1 MSSLPCIG
9 ASLPTVLSRLPTDL
23 RIDHIEH
30 WTSQP
35 PWANGGPDPLESP
48 FPDPDGG
55 PMKISD
61 GQILIVDDEPD
72 MRRMLRGLLE
82 DEGYTVGEAIDG
94 VEGLARLRASS
105 RRLVVLL
112 DYKMPRMNGGEML
125 QAVLADPQIAGR
137 HAFVFVTANLPAFS
151 PELLQLLNTTAIP
164 LVQKPFEFLALLDEI
179 ERAIARL
186 QSTPD
191 TPAP

>member
-1 MSSLPCIG
+1 MSRLTFIG
-9 ASLPTVLSRLPTDL
+9 ASVPTVLGQLRTDL
-23 RIDHIEH
+23 RTDRGA
-30 WTSQP
+30 SQP
-35 PWANGGPDPLESP
+35 PGAIGDLDPSESPSPDPNGEPTKTL
-48 FPDPDGG
+48 DR
-55 PMKISD
+55 
-61 GQILIVDDEPD
+61 QILIVDDEPD

-94 VEGLARLRASS
+94 VEGLAHLRASS

-137 HAFVFVTANLPAFS
+137 HTFVFVTANLPAFS
-151 PELLQLLNTTAIP
+151 PELLQLLNATAIP

-179 ERAIARL
+179 ERALVRL
-186 QSTPD
+186 RSTPD
-191 TPAP
+191 TPAS

>member
-1 MSSLPCIG
+1 MSILTFIG
-9 ASLPTVLSRLPTDL
+9 ASLPTVLDQLQTDL
-23 RIDHIEH
+23 RTDR
-30 WTSQP
+30 WASQP
-35 PWANGGPDPLESP
+35 PGATGSLGPSEAPSPGPNGEATKTPE
-48 FPDPDGG
+48 
-55 PMKISD
+55 

-94 VEGLARLRASS
+94 VEGLAYLRASS

-151 PELLQLLNTTAIP
+151 PGLLQLLHTTAIP

-179 ERAIARL
+179 ERAIVRL